1 MPRYLLDTN
10 IVSDLIKNPQGPIST
25 KIAQVGESE
34 IATSIIVASELRF
47 GAIKRGSVGL
57 TEQVEAVLGAI
68 NILPLQPPVD
78 QYYGQIRVELEAQ
91 GLIIGSNDLFI
102 AAHAMSLSAILVTGN
117 VDEFARVHGLMVENW
132 LG

>member
-34 IATSIIVASELRF
+34 IATSIIVAAELRF
-47 GAIKRGSVGL
+47 GAMKRGSVGL
-57 TEQVEAVLGAI
+57 TEQVEAVLGSI

>member
-34 IATSIIVASELRF
+34 IATSIIVAAELRF

>member
-34 IATSIIVASELRF
+34 IATSIIVAAELRF
-47 GAIKRGSVGL
+47 GAMKRGSVGL